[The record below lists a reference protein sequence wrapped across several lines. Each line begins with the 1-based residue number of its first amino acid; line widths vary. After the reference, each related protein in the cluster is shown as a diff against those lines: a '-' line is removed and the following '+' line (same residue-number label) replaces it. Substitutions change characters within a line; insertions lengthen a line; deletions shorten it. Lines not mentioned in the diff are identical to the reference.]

1 MYGSAAV
8 AEEVCHLNHWD
19 QCSLPLNALETALQ
33 LRQLDIVSFF
43 LRNRGITYFFSLLNS
58 SLQAADKSDD
68 RGKDS
73 SLPAS
78 TSSVSPL
85 PLPPEQLDAAV
96 ELLTTSIK

>member
-1 MYGSAAV
+1 MLLRLHYNLDSWILCPSSS
-8 AEEVCHLNHWD
+8 EIEVEL
-19 QCSLPLNALETALQ
+19 T
-33 LRQLDIVSFF
+33 F
-43 LRNRGITYFFSLLNS
+43 LSLLNP
-58 SLQAADKSDD
+58 SLQTADKSDD

-73 SLPAS
+73 SLPVS